1 MQNDIIKKLR
11 LDTEGKTLLVNLPD
25 SLLHIFE
32 GISYDMMPLKKN
44 LGPYDYV
51 HVFADKQS
59 TLEELVK
66 SVGQAGKYDCVFWA
80 SYPKGTGKIKSDIKR
95 ETVWKAFDLIGQEAA
110 TQVAIDDTWSALRAR
125 PYDKVGKKNN
135 YTWKQK
141 YVPNVAK

>member
-11 LDTEGKTLLVNLPD
+11 LDSVGKTLLVNLPD
-25 SLLHIFE
+25 SLVPIFD
-32 GISYDMMPLKKN
+32 GISYDTKPLKKN
-44 LGPYDYV
+44 LGAYDYV

-66 SVGQAGKYDCVFWA
+66 SVGEAGKYDGVFWA

-95 ETVWKAFDLIGQEAA
+95 ETVWKALELIEQEAV

-125 PYDKVGKKNN
+125 PYDKVEKKNN
-135 YTWKQK
+135 
-141 YVPNVAK
+141 